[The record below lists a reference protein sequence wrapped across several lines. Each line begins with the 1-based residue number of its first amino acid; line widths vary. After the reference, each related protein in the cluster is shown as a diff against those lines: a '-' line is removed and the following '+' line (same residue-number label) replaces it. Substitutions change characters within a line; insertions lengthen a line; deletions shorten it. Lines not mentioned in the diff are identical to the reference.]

1 MLKIERSGEDR
12 LDMEMRGKLDADAM
26 KKVLDEFVEKSE
38 GIENGKVMCDVI
50 DYQLPTLGAFTV
62 EFSRLPGL
70 FGLLRRYRRAAVL
83 TDKQWIKTVSELE
96 GKLMPGLE
104 IKAFDRD
111 GRAEAEAWLN
121 STK

>member
-1 MLKIERSGEDR
+1 
-12 LDMEMRGKLDADAM
+12 
-26 KKVLDEFVEKSE
+26 
-38 GIENGKVMCDVI
+38 
-50 DYQLPTLGAFTV
+50 
-62 EFSRLPGL
+62 
-70 FGLLRRYRRAAVL
+70 VL